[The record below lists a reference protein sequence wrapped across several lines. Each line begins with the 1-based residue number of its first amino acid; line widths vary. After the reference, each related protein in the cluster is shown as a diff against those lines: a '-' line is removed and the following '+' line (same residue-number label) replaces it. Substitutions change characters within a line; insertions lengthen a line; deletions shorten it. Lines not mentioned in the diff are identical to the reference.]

1 MTKTFS
7 IVVAMDDR
15 RGIGANGVLP
25 WHLSEDLKH
34 FKDITVMTSDPSRK
48 NAVIM
53 GRKTWESLPEKFR
66 PLPNRLNVV
75 LSRNEEF
82 TAKGAVIGST
92 LEKAMDV
99 LEKDS
104 QIENIFV
111 IGGAQIYTNTLEH
124 PLCQRLLITFVRGD
138 FACDAFFPLF
148 PNRFKEVRRTPVLS
162 GSGLSYCFTE
172 FSVLCK

>member
-15 RGIGANGVLP
+15 RGIGKNGALP
-25 WHLSEDLKH
+25 WHLPEDLKH
-34 FKDITVMTSDPSRK
+34 FKDITVRTSDPSRK

-75 LSRNEEF
+75 LSRNAGFQARGVLIE
-82 TAKGAVIGST
+82 ST
-92 LEKAMDV
+92 LERAMDV
-99 LEKDS
+99 LEKDP

-111 IGGAQIYTNTLEH
+111 IGGAQIYTYALCH
-124 PLCQRLLITFVRGD
+124 PLCQHLLITFVRGD
-138 FACDAFFPLF
+138 FTCDVFFSPL

-162 GSGLSYCFTE
+162 GSSLSYCFAE
-172 FSVLCK
+172 FSVLAK